1 MSTMETTTGTTTEFE
16 NVPTEGIRSRIAG
29 VAVGLRLL
37 MGWIFLTAGIG
48 KLTGEPFD
56 AAGYLANVDPT
67 SPTAGLYGAM
77 AANPMLMDLI
87 NVAVPWGQVLIGL
100 GLLVGGLVRVAAFF
114 GALQMAA
121 FYFGNWELAGAYE
134 VLTGFVTSELVYL
147 AVLVA
152 IGALAAGRYWGLD
165 AIIARYEREEVPV
178 AERYPR
184 LRYLLG

>member
-1 MSTMETTTGTTTEFE
+1 
-16 NVPTEGIRSRIAG
+16 
-29 VAVGLRLL
+29 
-37 MGWIFLTAGIG
+37 
-48 KLTGEPFD
+48 EPFD
-56 AAGYLANVDPT
+56 AAGYLANVDPA
-67 SPTAGLYGAM
+67 SPAAGIYGAM
-77 AANPMLMDLI
+77 ATNPMLMELI

-114 GALQMAA
+114 GALQMTA
-121 FYFGNWELAGAYE
+121 FYFGNWEFAGAYE

-147 AVLVA
+147 AVLIA

-165 AIIARYEREEVPV
+165 AMIARYERDEVPV